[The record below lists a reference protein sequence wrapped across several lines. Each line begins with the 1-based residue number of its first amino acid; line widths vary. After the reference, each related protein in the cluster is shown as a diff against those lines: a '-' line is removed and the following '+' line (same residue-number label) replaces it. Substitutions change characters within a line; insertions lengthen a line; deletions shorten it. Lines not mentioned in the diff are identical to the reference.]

1 MMKSSLKFLLVA
13 VIIGSSILPV
23 LAQDAQ
29 KSYIAS
35 GVYNVRFVVS
45 ELENGKVI
53 NQRVYTEIVR
63 EERKAVLKTGN
74 RVPVATGSS
83 GSANNPTTVQ
93 WQYLDVGF
101 NVDATVSER
110 EGRIDVDLSAD
121 LSAVVPPDS
130 GSATPGGSPLLRQV
144 RQAMNTSVEEGK
156 PTVVASLDDVS
167 NKKTVQLE
175 ITVTRVRKGHSG
187 M

>member
-1 MMKSSLKFLLVA
+1 MKRSLKFLFVV
-13 VIIGSSILPV
+13 VIVGGSILTA
-23 LAQDAQ
+23 LAQEAP
-29 KSYIAS
+29 KSYVPS
-35 GVYNVRFVVS
+35 GVYNVKFVVS

-53 NQRVYTEIVR
+53 NQRVYSEVIR

-74 RVPVATGSS
+74 RVPVATGTF
-83 GSANNPTTVQ
+83 GTGKDAPVQ

-101 NVDATVSER
+101 NVDATISER

-121 LSAVVPPDS
+121 LSAVVPPDA
-130 GSATPGGSPLLRQV
+130 GTTAPGTSPLLRQV
-144 RQAMNTSVEEGK
+144 RQAMNTSVPEGK

-175 ITVTRVRKGHSG
+175 ITVTKVRKGTSG
-187 M
+187 L